1 LGYANYAIA
10 DSLTLPLFHKENPMT
25 VIHVRE
31 QGAVVRKDGER
42 VQVTHKEPTTQKQQV
57 LSGTPIRE
65 LTQLVIYGN
74 VQVTTQAVA
83 LLLEHEVD
91 LVFLS
96 LYGKFRGRLMKSG
109 STFARLRHAQ
119 LRLAGDEGRAL
130 AVAKTIVRA
139 KLVNQRTLLQE
150 LAAGAEAT
158 VAALLQRSIRSIGEM
173 RQASAQ
179 ATDADML
186 RGYEGQAGA
195 AYFAAVGALL
205 APPWNFAGRKY
216 FPAPDPFNAL
226 LSFGYA
232 LLLKDSTAALQ
243 LVGLDP
249 YLGCFHA
256 LEYDRPSLT
265 LDLMEEFRPLV
276 VDRTML
282 ALVQGMV
289 IRPEDFTLTKRKN
302 RPVELGEALIPKV
315 IAAYE
320 ERMSST
326 VVHTP
331 SGTQT
336 ALRRTLEL
344 QARIY
349 ARVVMGERAA
359 YEGVVNG

>member
-1 LGYANYAIA
+1 
-10 DSLTLPLFHKENPMT
+10 MT
-25 VIHVRE
+25 VLHVRE

-42 VQVTHKEPTTQKQQV
+42 VEVTQKDRATQKQQ
-57 LSGTPIRE
+57 LLAGAPIRE

-96 LYGKFRGRLMKSG
+96 RYGKFRGRLTNSG
-109 STFARLRHAQ
+109 SKFARLRHAQ

-130 AVAKTIVRA
+130 AVAKQIVRA
-139 KLVNQRTLLQE
+139 KLINQRNLLQE
-150 LAAGAEAT
+150 VVAGESVAVGERLGQAARTIDE
-158 VAALLQRSIRSIGEM
+158 LLRGS
-173 RQASAQ
+173 RQANDGDS
-179 ATDADML
+179 L
-186 RGYEGQAGA
+186 RGYEGGAGA
-195 AYFAAVGALL
+195 AYFGAVGALL
-205 APPWNFAGRKY
+205 VPAWNFVGRQY
-216 FPAPDPFNAL
+216 FPPPDPFNAL

-232 LLLKDSTAALQ
+232 LLLKDCTAALQ

-282 ALVQGMV
+282 AQVRGGV
-289 IRPEDFTLTKRKN
+289 IGPDDFTLTKRAA

-326 VVHTP
+326 IVHTP
-331 SGTQT
+331 SRTQT
-336 ALRRTLEL
+336 TIRRCLEL

-349 ARVVMGERAA
+349 ARVVMGERGA
-359 YEGVVNG
+359 YEGVVG

>member
-1 LGYANYAIA
+1 
-10 DSLTLPLFHKENPMT
+10 MT
-25 VIHVRE
+25 VLHIRE

-42 VQVTHKEPTTQKQQV
+42 IQVTQKEVTTQKQTV
-57 LSGTPIRE
+57 LADSPVRE
-65 LTQLVIYGN
+65 LVQIVLYGN

-96 LYGKFRGRLMKSG
+96 LYGKFRGRLTNTG
-109 STFARLRHAQ
+109 SKFARLRHAQ
-119 LRLAGDEGRAL
+119 LRLTGDEERAL
-130 AVAKTIVRA
+130 AVAQQIVRA
-139 KLVNQRTLLQE
+139 KLVSQQQLL
-150 LAAGAEAT
+150 
-158 VAALLQRSIRSIGEM
+158 SDI
-173 RQASAQ
+173 RQAESDGVLEQKVQQ
-179 ATDADML
+179 ASQRIAEMVRASTQAVDADSL
-186 RGYEGQAGA
+186 RGVEGQAGA

-205 APPWNFAGRKY
+205 APEWNFVGRQY

-232 LLLKDSTAALQ
+232 LLQKDCSTALQ
-243 LVGLDP
+243 VVGLDP

-282 ALVQGMV
+282 GLVRSGALTPAAFGRTQ
-289 IRPEDFTLTKRKN
+289 RPQ

-320 ERMSST
+320 ERMASV
-326 VVHTP
+326 VVHGP
-331 SGTQT
+331 SRTQT
-336 ALRRTLEL
+336 ALRRCLEL
-344 QARIY
+344 QARLY
-349 ARVVMGERAA
+349 ARVVMGERSS
-359 YEGVVNG
+359 YEGVESGVQSP